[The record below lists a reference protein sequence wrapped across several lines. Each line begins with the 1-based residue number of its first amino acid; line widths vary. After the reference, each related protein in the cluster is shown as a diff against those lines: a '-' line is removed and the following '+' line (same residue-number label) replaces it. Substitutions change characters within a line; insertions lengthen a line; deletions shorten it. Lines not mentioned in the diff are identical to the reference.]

1 MSLSRPGSEKWL
13 LVPKNRDELLSVT
26 RDLIT
31 EVRELSDATVKLQ
44 KLKGNEELTNKLDE
58 VLSEIDTQFDKIIA
72 TVHSSDMVYT
82 HLKGLR
88 ATIEKIYQ
96 FFEDLQQ
103 TRVLFFAK
111 GRLRKQ
117 MILHYNSLRHNCTQ
131 LMASVSLELLS
142 KEPDHP
148 PPSEPLPD
156 LTNQELEREVLEGH
170 KFFYGIHKF
179 KNYLRAFKHYVYAA
193 ERDHL
198 DAMIMVGLM
207 YQHGYGLDQDLSK
220 AIAWYKRAEA
230 LGSANAKYCLAFLIL
245 DEVTDRRP
253 LPLSL
258 TTDSTPS
265 PLPSLQLRVDLF
277 RAKYHILD
285 GHSVFSSQSERNH
298 SPPAFASAGAAPHRL
313 SLPKNDREEGTEEG
327 DEEMIREDQLQRA
340 TKLLMEGAEMGCTN
354 AQTALGQLFEM
365 EDDYEA
371 AKRWSPFLYISSPL
385 THRYVIAGMN

>member
-1 MSLSRPGSEKWL
+1 MSRAGSEKWL
-13 LVPKNRDELLSVT
+13 VVPKNRDELLTVT

-58 VLSEIDTQFDKIIA
+58 VLREIDSQFDKIIA

-88 ATIEKIYQ
+88 TTIENIHQ

-142 KEPDHP
+142 KAPEVAASP
-148 PPSEPLPD
+148 EPLPD
-156 LTNQELEREVLEGH
+156 LTNKELEKELLEGH
-170 KFFYGIHKF
+170 KYFYGIHRF
-179 KNYLRAFKHYVYAA
+179 KNYIRAFKHYVYAA

-198 DAMIMVGLM
+198 EAMIMVGM
-207 YQHGYGLDQDLSK
+207 VYQNGYGVEKDLPK

-245 DEVTDRRP
+245 DEVTD
-253 LPLSL
+253 
-258 TTDSTPS
+258 
-265 PLPSLQLRVDLF
+265 
-277 RAKYHILD
+277 
-285 GHSVFSSQSERNH
+285 
-298 SPPAFASAGAAPHRL
+298 
-313 SLPKNDREEGTEEG
+313 
-327 DEEMIREDQLQRA
+327 
-340 TKLLMEGAEMGCTN
+340 
-354 AQTALGQLFEM
+354 
-365 EDDYEA
+365 
-371 AKRWSPFLYISSPL
+371 
-385 THRYVIAGMN
+385 